1 MRARRP
7 GALNGD
13 AWFTAPVP
21 VRDGPQLVALMDKR
35 EAPFVAPLV
44 LRAAHD
50 YPEAV
55 RYAFQVFRESC
66 TFEAGAHG
74 DANRRAIEA
83 IADQVRPARPAQLG
97 SKRATRC

>member
-1 MRARRP
+1 MRARGPR
-7 GALNGD
+7 ALNGH
-13 AWFTAPVP
+13 AWFTAP
-21 VRDGPQLVALMDKR
+21 VRDGPQLVALLDKR